1 MLETFPTSSIIPAL
15 VVVLSLSILG
25 YFAWKT
31 LITSDLFQKGI
42 NLTQAKD
49 YQGAEAAFRKVI
61 SLNSTNDVVRLF
73 LGDVLN
79 QQGQV
84 EEATELFREVIHRSP
99 KNPDAYLRLANILM
113 QQEREEE
120 AKTNLLQAKDL
131 LQKQRQPEKAKK
143 ITQLLEKMSAKSSQ
157 SEVE

>member
-1 MLETFPTSSIIPAL
+1 MLETFPTSSIIPAV

-42 NLTQAKD
+42 NLSQAKD

-84 EEATELFREVIHRSP
+84 EEATELFREVIRRSP
-99 KNPDAYLRLANILM
+99 KNPDAYLRLANLLM

-120 AKTNLLQAKDL
+120 AKINLRQAKDL

-143 ITQLLEKMSAKSSQ
+143 ITELLDKMSEKSSK
-157 SEVE
+157 S

>member
-42 NLTQAKD
+42 NLAQAKD

-73 LGDVLN
+73 LGDALN

-84 EEATELFREVIHRSP
+84 EEATELFQEVIHRSP

-120 AKTNLLQAKDL
+120 AKTNLLEAKNL

-143 ITQLLEKMSAKSSQ
+143 ITQLLDKMSAKSSQ

>member
-42 NLTQAKD
+42 NLAQAKD

-84 EEATELFREVIHRSP
+84 QEATELFQEVIRRSP

-120 AKTNLLQAKDL
+120 AKSNLLQAKDL

-143 ITQLLEKMSAKSSQ
+143 ITQLLDKMSAKSEQ
-157 SEVE
+157 FEVD

>member
-1 MLETFPTSSIIPAL
+1 MLETFPTSSIIAAV

-42 NLTQAKD
+42 NLAQAKD

-61 SLNSTNDVVRLF
+61 SINSTNDVVRLF

-84 EEATELFREVIHRSP
+84 EEATELFREVIRRSP

-113 QQEREEE
+113 QQEQEEE
-120 AKTNLLQAKDL
+120 AKTNLQQAKDL

-143 ITQLLEKMSAKSSQ
+143 ITQLLDKMSAKSSE
-157 SEVE
+157 S

>member
-1 MLETFPTSSIIPAL
+1 MLETFPTSSIIAA
-15 VVVLSLSILG
+15 VVVVFSLSILG

-42 NLTQAKD
+42 NLAQAKD

-61 SLNSTNDVVRLF
+61 SINSTNDVVRLF

-84 EEATELFREVIHRSP
+84 EEATELFQEVIRRSP

-113 QQEREEE
+113 QQKREEE
-120 AKTNLLQAKDL
+120 AKTNLIQAKDL
-131 LQKQRQPEKAKK
+131 LQKQRQPEKAQK
-143 ITQLLEKMSAKSSQ
+143 ITKLLDKMSIKSSE
-157 SEVE
+157 S

>member
-1 MLETFPTSSIIPAL
+1 MLETFPTSSIIAAV

-42 NLTQAKD
+42 NLAQAKD

-61 SLNSTNDVVRLF
+61 SINSTNDVVRLF

-84 EEATELFREVIHRSP
+84 EEATELFREVIRRSP

-120 AKTNLLQAKDL
+120 AKTNLVQAKDL

-143 ITQLLEKMSAKSSQ
+143 ITQLLDKMSAKSSE
-157 SEVE
+157 S

>member
-1 MLETFPTSSIIPAL
+1 MLENPTSSIIPAF

-31 LITSDLFQKGI
+31 LITSNLFQKGI
-42 NLTQAKD
+42 NLAQAKD

-61 SLNSTNDVVRLF
+61 SINSTNDVVRLF

-84 EEATELFREVIHRSP
+84 EEATELFREVIRRSP

-143 ITQLLEKMSAKSSQ
+143 ITQLLDKMSTKLSQ
-157 SEVE
+157 S

>member
-1 MLETFPTSSIIPAL
+1 MLETLPTSSIIAAL

-42 NLTQAKD
+42 NLAQAKD

-84 EEATELFREVIHRSP
+84 EEATELFREVIRRSP

-113 QQEREEE
+113 QQEQEQE

-143 ITQLLEKMSAKSSQ
+143 ITQLLDKMSAKSSE
-157 SEVE
+157 S

>member
-1 MLETFPTSSIIPAL
+1 MLEIFPTSSIIATV

-42 NLTQAKD
+42 NLAQAKD

-61 SLNSTNDVVRLF
+61 SINSTNDVVRLF

-84 EEATELFREVIHRSP
+84 EEATELFQEVIRRSP

-113 QQEREEE
+113 QQKREEE

-143 ITQLLEKMSAKSSQ
+143 ITQLLDKMSAKSRES
-157 SEVE
+157 

>member
-15 VVVLSLSILG
+15 VVVLSLSILS

-42 NLTQAKD
+42 NLSQAKD

-84 EEATELFREVIHRSP
+84 EEATELFREVIRRSP

-113 QQEREEE
+113 QQEREDE
-120 AKTNLLQAKDL
+120 AKINLRQAKDL

-143 ITQLLEKMSAKSSQ
+143 ITELLDKMSAKSSQ
-157 SEVE
+157 S

>member
-1 MLETFPTSSIIPAL
+1 MLETFPTSSLIAAV

-31 LITSDLFQKGI
+31 LLTSDLFQKGI
-42 NLTQAKD
+42 NLAQAKD

-84 EEATELFREVIHRSP
+84 KEATELFQEVIRRSP

-143 ITQLLEKMSAKSSQ
+143 ITQLLDKMSAKSSE
-157 SEVE
+157 S

>member
-1 MLETFPTSSIIPAL
+1 MLETFPTSSIIAAL

-42 NLTQAKD
+42 NLAQAKD

-61 SLNSTNDVVRLF
+61 SINSTNDVVRLF

-84 EEATELFREVIHRSP
+84 EEATELFQEVIRRSP

-143 ITQLLEKMSAKSSQ
+143 ITQLLDKMSAKSSE
-157 SEVE
+157 S

>member
-1 MLETFPTSSIIPAL
+1 MLETFPTSSIIAAV

-42 NLTQAKD
+42 NLAQAKD

-61 SLNSTNDVVRLF
+61 SINSTNDVVRLF

-84 EEATELFREVIHRSP
+84 EEATELFREVICRSP

-113 QQEREEE
+113 QQEREQE
-120 AKTNLLQAKDL
+120 AKTNLQQAKDL

-143 ITQLLEKMSAKSSQ
+143 ITQLLDKMSAKSSE
-157 SEVE
+157 S

>member
-1 MLETFPTSSIIPAL
+1 MLETFSTSSIIAAV

-42 NLTQAKD
+42 NLAQAKD

-61 SLNSTNDVVRLF
+61 SINSTNDVVRLF

-84 EEATELFREVIHRSP
+84 EEATELFREVIRRSP

-113 QQEREEE
+113 QQERQEE
-120 AKTNLLQAKDL
+120 AKTNLQQAKDL

-143 ITQLLEKMSAKSSQ
+143 ITQLLDKMSAKSSE
-157 SEVE
+157 S

>member
-1 MLETFPTSSIIPAL
+1 MLETFPTSSIIATV

-42 NLTQAKD
+42 NLSQAKD

-73 LGDVLN
+73 LGDVLI
-79 QQGQV
+79 QQGQI
-84 EEATELFREVIHRSP
+84 EEATELFREVIRRSP

-113 QQEREEE
+113 QQEQEEE

-131 LQKQRQPEKAKK
+131 LQKQRQPEKAKR
-143 ITQLLEKMSAKSSQ
+143 ITQLLDKMSNKLSQ
-157 SEVE
+157 S

>member
-1 MLETFPTSSIIPAL
+1 MLETFPTSSIIAAL

-42 NLTQAKD
+42 NLAQAKD
-49 YQGAEAAFRKVI
+49 YQGAEAAFRRVI
-61 SLNSTNDVVRLF
+61 SINSTNDVVRLF

-84 EEATELFREVIHRSP
+84 EEATELFQEVIRRSP

-113 QQEREEE
+113 QQKREEE
-120 AKTNLLQAKDL
+120 AKTNLVQAKDL

-143 ITQLLEKMSAKSSQ
+143 ITQLLDKMSVKSSE
-157 SEVE
+157 S

>member
-42 NLTQAKD
+42 NLSQAKD

-79 QQGQV
+79 QQGQI
-84 EEATELFREVIHRSP
+84 EEATELFREVIRRSP

-120 AKTNLLQAKDL
+120 AKINLRQAKDL

-143 ITQLLEKMSAKSSQ
+143 ITELLDKMSEKSSK
-157 SEVE
+157 S

>member
-1 MLETFPTSSIIPAL
+1 MLETFPTSSIIAAL

-42 NLTQAKD
+42 NLAQAKD

-79 QQGQV
+79 QQGQG
-84 EEATELFREVIHRSP
+84 EEATELFQEVIRRSP

-113 QQEREEE
+113 QQEREDE
-120 AKTNLLQAKDL
+120 AKTNLLQAKNL
-131 LQKQRQPEKAKK
+131 LQKQRQPEKAQK
-143 ITQLLEKMSAKSSQ
+143 IAQLLDKMSIKSSQ
-157 SEVE
+157 S

>member
-1 MLETFPTSSIIPAL
+1 MLESFPTSSIIAAL

-42 NLTQAKD
+42 NLSQAKD

-84 EEATELFREVIHRSP
+84 EEATELFREVISRSP

-143 ITQLLEKMSAKSSQ
+143 ITNLLDKMSI
-157 SEVE
+157 

>member
-1 MLETFPTSSIIPAL
+1 MLETFPTSSIIAAV

-42 NLTQAKD
+42 NLSQAKD

-79 QQGQV
+79 QQGQI
-84 EEATELFREVIHRSP
+84 EEATELFREVIRRSP

-113 QQEREEE
+113 QQEREDE

-143 ITQLLEKMSAKSSQ
+143 ITQLLDKMSNKLSQ
-157 SEVE
+157 NCGD

>member
-1 MLETFPTSSIIPAL
+1 MLETFSTSSIIAAV

-42 NLTQAKD
+42 NLAQAKD

-61 SLNSTNDVVRLF
+61 SINSTNDVVRLF

-84 EEATELFREVIHRSP
+84 EEATELFREVIRRSP

-113 QQEREEE
+113 QQQREEE
-120 AKTNLLQAKDL
+120 AKTNLQQAKDL

-143 ITQLLEKMSAKSSQ
+143 ITQLLDKMSAKSSE
-157 SEVE
+157 S

>member
-42 NLTQAKD
+42 NLAQAKD

-84 EEATELFREVIHRSP
+84 EEATELFREVIRRSP

-120 AKTNLLQAKDL
+120 AKTNLLEAKDL

-143 ITQLLEKMSAKSSQ
+143 ITQLLDKMSAKSSQ

>member
-1 MLETFPTSSIIPAL
+1 MLETFPTSSIIATV

-42 NLTQAKD
+42 NLSQAKD

-61 SLNSTNDVVRLF
+61 SINSTNDVVRLF

-79 QQGQV
+79 QQGQI
-84 EEATELFREVIHRSP
+84 EEATELFREVIRRSP

-120 AKTNLLQAKDL
+120 AKINLQQAKDL

-143 ITQLLEKMSAKSSQ
+143 ITELLDKMNDKSSK
-157 SEVE
+157 S

>member
-1 MLETFPTSSIIPAL
+1 MLETLPTSSIIATV

-42 NLTQAKD
+42 NLSQAKD

-79 QQGQV
+79 QQGQIQ
-84 EEATELFREVIHRSP
+84 EATELFREVIRRSP

-113 QQEREEE
+113 QQEREDE
-120 AKTNLLQAKDL
+120 AKINLQQAKDL

-143 ITQLLEKMSAKSSQ
+143 ITELLDKMNDKSSRY
-157 SEVE
+157 

>member
-1 MLETFPTSSIIPAL
+1 MLENPTSSIIPAL

-31 LITSDLFQKGI
+31 LITSNLFQKGI
-42 NLTQAKD
+42 NLAQAKD

-61 SLNSTNDVVRLF
+61 SINSTNDVVRLF

-84 EEATELFREVIHRSP
+84 EEATELFREVIRRSP

-143 ITQLLEKMSAKSSQ
+143 IAQLLDKMSTKLSQ
-157 SEVE
+157 S

>member
-1 MLETFPTSSIIPAL
+1 MLETFPTSSIIAA
-15 VVVLSLSILG
+15 VVVAISLSILG

-42 NLTQAKD
+42 NLAQAKD

-61 SLNSTNDVVRLF
+61 SINSTNDVVRLF

-79 QQGQV
+79 QQGQIQ
-84 EEATELFREVIHRSP
+84 EATKLFQEVIHRSP

-120 AKTNLLQAKDL
+120 AKTNLIQAKDL
-131 LQKQRQPEKAKK
+131 LQKQRQPEKAQK
-143 ITQLLEKMSAKSSQ
+143 ITKLLDKMSVKSSE
-157 SEVE
+157 S

>member
-1 MLETFPTSSIIPAL
+1 MLETFPTTSIIAAL

-31 LITSDLFQKGI
+31 LITSNLFQKGI
-42 NLTQAKD
+42 NLAQAKD

-84 EEATELFREVIHRSP
+84 EEATELFREVIRRSP

-120 AKTNLLQAKDL
+120 AKTNLIQAKDL

-143 ITQLLEKMSAKSSQ
+143 ITQLLDKMSAKSIPS
-157 SEVE
+157 

>member
-1 MLETFPTSSIIPAL
+1 MLETFPTSSLIAAV

-42 NLTQAKD
+42 NLAQAKD

-84 EEATELFREVIHRSP
+84 KEATELFQEVIRRSP

-143 ITQLLEKMSAKSSQ
+143 ITQLLDKMSAKSSE
-157 SEVE
+157 S

>member
-1 MLETFPTSSIIPAL
+1 MLETFPTSSIIAAV

-42 NLTQAKD
+42 NLAQAKD
-49 YQGAEAAFRKVI
+49 YQGAEVAFRKVI
-61 SLNSTNDVVRLF
+61 SINSTNDVVRLF

-84 EEATELFREVIHRSP
+84 KEATELFQEVIHRSP

-113 QQEREEE
+113 QQKREEE
-120 AKTNLLQAKDL
+120 AKTNLIQAKDL
-131 LQKQRQPEKAKK
+131 LQKQRQPEKAQK
-143 ITQLLEKMSAKSSQ
+143 ITKLLDKMSVKSSE
-157 SEVE
+157 S

>member
-1 MLETFPTSSIIPAL
+1 MLENFSLSSIIAAI
-15 VVVLSLSILG
+15 VVIFSLAILG

-31 LITSDLFQKGI
+31 LIISDFFQKGV
-42 NLTQAKD
+42 NLYQAKD

-84 EEATELFREVIHRSP
+84 QEATELFQEMIRRSP
-99 KNPDAYLRLANILM
+99 KNADAYLRLANVLM
-113 QQEREEE
+113 QQERQEE
-120 AKTNLLQAKDL
+120 AKTNLQQAKDL
-131 LQKQRQPEKAKK
+131 FQKQRQPEKAQRVSHLLDK
-143 ITQLLEKMSAKSSQ
+143 ISAKSS
-157 SEVE
+157 EL